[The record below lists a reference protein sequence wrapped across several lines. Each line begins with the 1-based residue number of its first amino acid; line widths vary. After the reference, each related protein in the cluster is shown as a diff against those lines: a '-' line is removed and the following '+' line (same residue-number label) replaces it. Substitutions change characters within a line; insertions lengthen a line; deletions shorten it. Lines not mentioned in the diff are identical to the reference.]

1 MTKMKISET
10 DRKAIIRAMAAAR
23 KAGYFAKH
31 NFRAC
36 RNSAQDAL
44 REMGRTENYL
54 YSVKNSQVN
63 GELHFYWNGDGVAL
77 VDMLKFE
84 GLVVERPGGDH
95 ASIKVKLSA
104 AA

>member
-1 MTKMKISET
+1 MTQLKISET
-10 DRKAIIRAMAAAR
+10 HRQAIIRAMAAAR

-54 YSVKNSQVN
+54 YSVKNSQAN
-63 GELHFYWNGDGVAL
+63 GELHFYWNGDGDSL
-77 VDMLKFE
+77 VNILKSE
-84 GLVVERPGGDH
+84 GLAVEWPGDCN
-95 ASIKVKLSA
+95 ASIKVNLSA